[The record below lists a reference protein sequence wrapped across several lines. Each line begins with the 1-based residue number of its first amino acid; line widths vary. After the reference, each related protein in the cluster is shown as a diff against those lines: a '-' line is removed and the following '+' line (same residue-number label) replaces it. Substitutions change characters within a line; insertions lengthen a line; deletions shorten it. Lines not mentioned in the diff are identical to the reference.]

1 MRGTLRPERVKGKNM
16 KKYSKIARIAAFAL
30 AVVMLFAF
38 AGCSGKKNNNN
49 KNNGGNN
56 NGGNNNGGSGENR
69 TASSNTPV
77 PAPSTK
83 TPQMNDDMK
92 SLNELFAGIQA
103 GTTPITGI
111 TVKTSYSNPNGNPLE
126 FDAANIP
133 AEQQELY
140 NKIIDFIKGI
150 KISFSACNWD
160 KFLNVIGAAPE
171 RKTNEAALT
180 TTMVEKGSDSV
191 IYIKTESQTLA
202 LTFINDGTILLA
214 GCTFDAG
221 VAEGKITPSAT
232 LICGSFDMNYTMQ
245 LRSLFGVK

>member
-1 MRGTLRPERVKGKNM
+1 MRRTLRPERVKGKNM

-38 AGCSGKKNNNN
+38 AGCSGKKDNNN
-49 KNNGGNN
+49 KNNGS
-56 NGGNNNGGSGENR
+56 GNNNGGSGENR
-69 TASSNTPV
+69 TAPSNTPV

-221 VAEGKITPSAT
+221 AAEGKITPSAT
-232 LICGSFDMNYTMQ
+232 LICGSFDTNYTMQ

>member
-1 MRGTLRPERVKGKNM
+1 
-16 KKYSKIARIAAFAL
+16 
-30 AVVMLFAF
+30 
-38 AGCSGKKNNNN
+38 
-49 KNNGGNN
+49 
-56 NGGNNNGGSGENR
+56 
-69 TASSNTPV
+69 
-77 PAPSTK
+77 
-83 TPQMNDDMK
+83 MNDDMK
-92 SLNELFAGIQA
+92 SLNELFVGIQA

-221 VAEGKITPSAT
+221 ASEGKITPSAT
-232 LICGSFDMNYTMQ
+232 LICGSFDTNYTMQ